1 MAEKLPKGFR
11 STSIRQLLA
20 DKLSESLRT
29 DSFALTVG
37 LCGTLRGRRTEQKFE
52 ELYQHC

>member
-20 DKLSESLRT
+20 DKLSDSLRT